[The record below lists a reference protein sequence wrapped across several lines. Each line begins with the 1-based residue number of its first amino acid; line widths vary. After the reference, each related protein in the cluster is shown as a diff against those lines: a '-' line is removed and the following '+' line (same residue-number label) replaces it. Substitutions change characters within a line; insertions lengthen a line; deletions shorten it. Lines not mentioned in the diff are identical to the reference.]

1 MPQNPQESMAY
12 SRLVSCESKMRRRLL
27 ATKGRNRLFPCILK
41 IYIDYPV
48 AVIFVVVMVVM
59 DASVAVL

>member
-1 MPQNPQESMAY
+1 MAY